1 MSPGKLYLKLPTPQ
15 EANRDVVYMM
25 APLLVMAC
33 YLYGARPAVMCLVAM
48 VTAVISDFLV
58 AWLRG
63 AQRDRTDNGSVPAAL
78 VMTMLLPATTSYYI
92 IIVATVVIV
101 LVGKAAFG
109 GPGVYPFNPSAL
121 GYCVA
126 AVCWP
131 NQVFRYPAPYTTLGV
146 WNTQAA
152 VMVDGPSHA
161 MRAGGMPNIRLLNLV
176 LGNYAGPIGA
186 TAALVLIACA
196 MFLWMRRDIDLAIPA
211 GFLLVCFFIALVF
224 PRIGEVSFALP
235 LNEQLYLRYQSVKY
249 ELLTGATLFAAV
261 FLVNEPGTRPK
272 NRRAHFAY
280 GALMGFMAMMFRYYG
295 SYDVGVC
302 FAVLAV
308 NALSGYLD
316 RLFVPKRHRKEA
328 APDA

>member
-1 MSPGKLYLKLPTPQ
+1 MSQGKLYLKLPSSQ
-15 EANRDVVYMM
+15 EANRDIVYMM

-78 VMTMLLPATTSYYI
+78 IMTMLLPATAPYYI
-92 IIVATVVIV
+92 IIITTVLIV

-109 GPGVYPFNPSAL
+109 GPGVYPFNPAAL

-131 NQVFRYPAPYTTLGV
+131 GQVFRYPAPYTAISA

-152 VMVDGPSHA
+152 VMMDGPSHA

-196 MFLWMRRDIDLAIPA
+196 MYLWMRRDIDLAIPA

-224 PRIGEVSFALP
+224 PRIGDVSFSLP
-235 LNEQLYLRYQSVKY
+235 LNEQIYLRYQSVKY
-249 ELLTGATLFAAV
+249 EILTGATLFAAV

-272 NRRAHFAY
+272 NSRANFAY
-280 GALMGFMAMMFRYYG
+280 GALMGLLAMMFRYYG

-302 FAVLAV
+302 FAVLAA

-316 RLFVPKRHRKEA
+316 RLFAPRRHRKEA

>member
-1 MSPGKLYLKLPTPQ
+1 MSQGKLYLKLPSSQ
-15 EANRDVVYMM
+15 EANRDIVYMM

-63 AQRDRTDNGSVPAAL
+63 TQRDRTDNGSVPAAL
-78 VMTMLLPATTSYYI
+78 IMTMLLPATAPYYI
-92 IIVATVVIV
+92 IVIATVLIV

-109 GPGVYPFNPSAL
+109 GPGVYPFNPAAL

-131 NQVFRYPAPYTTLGV
+131 DKVFRYPAPYTAISV

-152 VMVDGPSHA
+152 VMMDGPSHA

-196 MFLWMRRDIDLAIPA
+196 MYLWMRRDIDLAIPA

-224 PRIGEVSFALP
+224 PRIGDVSFSLP
-235 LNEQLYLRYQSVKY
+235 LGEQIYLRYQSVKY
-249 ELLTGATLFAAV
+249 EMLTGATLFAAV

-272 NRRAHFAY
+272 NSRANFAY
-280 GALMGFMAMMFRYYG
+280 GALMGLMAMMFRYYG

-316 RLFVPKRHRKEA
+316 RLFAPKRHRKEA